1 MKREFAASLA
11 FAVGLLMIC
20 VPAFAHHGG
29 LDYDTIHLKTLK
41 GTVTEFLWENPHCQV
56 FFDVN
61 EVNAGNPV
69 HWGIET
75 LAPGV
80 LKSAGWSPKTL
91 QPGDQIT
98 ITFGPSRKGTPVGLI
113 RKVILPDGKE
123 LTGGSI
129 SGSDP
134 IPVD

>member
-1 MKREFAASLA
+1 MRRELVAS
-11 FAVGLLMIC
+11 FGIVVGLLMIC

-29 LDYDTIHLKTLK
+29 SDYDTIHLKTLK

-61 EVNAGNPV
+61 EVKAGNAV

-80 LKSAGWSPKTL
+80 LKRAGWSPKTL

-98 ITFGPSRKGTPVGLI
+98 VTFAPSRKGTPVGLI
-113 RKVILPDGKE
+113 RKVILPDGTM

-129 SGSDP
+129 AGSDP
-134 IPVD
+134 LPIE